1 MKVDTTVLTGEV
13 DINVVSVEV
22 VDIVD
27 NSEVE
32 VVDGVT
38 LIDVT
43 VEKVVVTEED
53 EVIVEVVVGAELV
66 VVEGAVVADVKD
78 DEIEERADAA
88 EVVELATVFIAVVD
102 SKEDGVEVEVVIDV
116 VDVLAFVDCGSADAI
131 DLEAVDVNVVD
142 SIGAKDEVEI
152 TDRVFDAKDVVDF
165 ENEVVEFNEVVADLV
180 EEGNTV
186 VLEVITVTAFTVDSL
201 AIEAVAASMSI
212 TADTTRMFNKNSTPD
227 PTRSC
232 LHYS

>member
-1 MKVDTTVLTGEV
+1 MKADTTVLTGEV

-32 VVDGVT
+32 VVEVT

-53 EVIVEVVVGAELV
+53 EVIVDVVVGAELV
-66 VVEGAVVADVKD
+66 VVEGTVAADVED

-88 EVVELATVFIAVVD
+88 EVVELTTVFVGVVD
-102 SKEDGVEVEVVIDV
+102 SKEDGAEVEVIKDV
-116 VDVLAFVDCGSADAI
+116 ADVLAFADCGTADAI
-131 DLEAVDVNVVD
+131 DLEVVDVNVVD
-142 SIGAKDEVEI
+142 NIGVKDEVEV
-152 TDRVFDAKDVVDF
+152 TDLVVDPTDVTDL
-165 ENEVVEFNEVVADLV
+165 ESEAVEFNEVVDDLV

-186 VLEVITVTAFTVDSL
+186 VPVVTTVTAFTVDSL
-201 AIEAVAASMSI
+201 AIKAVAASMSI
-212 TADTTRMFNKNSTPD
+212 TADTTRMFNKISTPD
-227 PTRSC
+227 LTRSC
-232 LHYS
+232 LTL